1 MPGISDAIFESEN
14 DESLEGGVP
23 LLFLVRARVREEG
36 GGNVVAE
43 GKWEKVFTPLM
54 EQEGMEVDLVETSWM
69 CQDSSVGYLVS
80 HFYLFF
86 YLFLFILI
94 YYPKIYF

>member
-14 DESLEGGVP
+14 DENFEVGVP
-23 LLFLVRARVREEG
+23 LLFLVKVRVREEG

-43 GKWEKVFTPLM
+43 GKWENMFT
-54 EQEGMEVDLVETSWM
+54 LVEEGKGVEIVKTSWM

-80 HFYLFF
+80 D
-86 YLFLFILI
+86 FILC
-94 YYPKIYF
+94 